1 MAKAWNRFLVGGKRK
16 KGNEGGKKRT
26 RRHARTVLFGKGG
39 VDDGIHTRGGECVYA
54 RLEGRVVGSYLVG
67 SAALSTSLSEGW
79 V

>member
-1 MAKAWNRFLVGGKRK
+1 MAKAWNRFLVGEKRK

-39 VDDGIHTRGGECVYA
+39 VDDVYAASVYA
-54 RLEGRVVGSYLVG
+54 RLEDRVVGSYLVG